1 MPPAPPPSALAH
13 WLLLALAGAAGT
25 LARAAV
31 TEVAVRIAG
40 PSFPWGTTLVNVL
53 GALAFGAIVAA
64 GRSRAA
70 FAPGLDGVLL
80 VGLLGGFTTFSSY
93 AFQAVDL
100 WQSGRHA
107 AAAAYVIGSNA
118 LALLAVW
125 AGLRMA
131 A

>member
-1 MPPAPPPSALAH
+1 MPPPLPPSPLSH
-13 WLLLALAGAAGT
+13 GLWLALAGAAGT

-31 TEVAVRIAG
+31 TDVAVRLAG
-40 PSFPWGTTLVNVL
+40 PAFPWGTALVNVL

-64 GRSRAA
+64 GRSRATLP
-70 FAPGLDGVLL
+70 PGLDGVLL

-93 AFQAVDL
+93 AFQAVEL
-100 WQSGRHA
+100 WQSGRQA

-118 LALLAVW
+118 LAFLAVW
-125 AGLRMA
+125 AGSRLA

>member
-1 MPPAPPPSALAH
+1 MSTPQPPSPLLH
-13 WLLLALAGAAGT
+13 WLLLALAGGAGT

-31 TEVAVRIAG
+31 TEAALRLCG
-40 PSFPWGTTLVNVL
+40 PSFPWGTALVNAL

-64 GRSRAA
+64 AKARTVLPA
-70 FAPGLDGVLL
+70 GLDTVLL

-93 AFQAVDL
+93 AFQAVEL

-107 AAAAYVIGSNA
+107 AAAAYVVGSNA
-118 LALLAVW
+118 LALVAVW
-125 AGLRMA
+125 AGLRLA

>member
-1 MPPAPPPSALAH
+1 MSPAPPSPPVQ
-13 WLLLALAGAAGT
+13 WLLLALAGAVGT

-31 TEVAVRIAG
+31 TEAALRLLG
-40 PSFPWGTTLVNVL
+40 PSFPWGTALVNVL

-64 GRSRAA
+64 TRSRAA
-70 FAPGLDGVLL
+70 LPPGIDVVLL

-93 AFQAVDL
+93 AFQAADL

-107 AAAAYVIGSNA
+107 AAAAYVVGSNA

-125 AGLRMA
+125 AGLRLA